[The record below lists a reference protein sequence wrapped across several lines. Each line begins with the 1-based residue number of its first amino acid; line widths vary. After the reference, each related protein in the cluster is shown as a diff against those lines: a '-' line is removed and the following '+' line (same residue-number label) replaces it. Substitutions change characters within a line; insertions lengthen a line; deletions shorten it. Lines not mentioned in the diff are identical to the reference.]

1 LAKRVAIECND
12 SASNNASAITDS
24 VVGYATRLEGEDITS
39 QQHIHYVTDD
49 YFLHKT
55 ILQDPFLSKYSVVIV
70 DDAHLRTVLTDI
82 TLATLKALQRNKR
95 TNLRIVICSATRT
108 DAQSIIDYF
117 YLSTEESTTSSHC
130 SSTSNTIISLSAW
143 RESYPVEEFFVDQ
156 PITDYIQTAV
166 STAIQIHF
174 EESLQ
179 RTASSTSDSTPTSS
193 SSLFS
198 GGDILC
204 FLPSV
209 EDIDVAIRLGEEM
222 YQQTLQLQQ
231 PEQRQS
237 KKKRPK
243 TMQLVFLP
251 LHSQLPSHLQAR
263 IVQPHATTGGKADF
277 DHRRVLMAT
286 DIAETTV
293 SVPNVTHVID
303 SGKVQLP
310 FFDTHVQQ
318 QRQVVRPVSMAS
330 AQQRRL
336 CAAMPIGPT
345 RAQVQCGKVY
355 RLYTEKDYFTLL
367 PKTTQPEIQRSNL
380 FSFVLTVK
388 SFGIDNMLQF
398 DWITPPS
405 VSALMYALST
415 LYGLGAIS
423 SSLSDYDGDPNAVPI
438 TPLGKQLNEFPVD
451 PFHAKVLLSSLTLD
465 CVDEIVTIVSLAQ
478 VPNSSGIL
486 RRPRNITNTRQQ
498 QADYNALLNDMV
510 DYSGDH
516 MTYVNAMALANGKN
530 EGECDECFLNY
541 GTVARARVIRRQ
553 LHQFLRYISN
563 KYYNG
568 WKRSRPRDANENNN
582 DDDDRDLSERV
593 RKCIVSGFFYNVARL
608 KGDGQYY
615 SVRYG
620 NRIRLSPNSILS
632 QYHYNYYFGGGR
644 RDSNKE
650 YIVYNETFENGTIGD
665 DVEARSCSIVDARWL
680 KELTPIYWM

>member
-1 LAKRVAIECND
+1 MFWKPNSNANSNSLINDHGAIAQYNVSSYMAGMNVDKMNGDSLAAVSRDGGAASSCIHQHRLRLPISQYRLQILHAVETYAVSCVLGETGSGKSTQIPQYLMEAGWTGCQPIPTITSTITASSSSSKTTTRFYSVLCIQPSRISPIPLAKRVAIECND
-12 SASNNASAITDS
+12 STSNSSSAITDS
-24 VVGYATRLEGEDITS
+24 VVGYATRLEGEDLTS

-117 YLSTEESTTSSHC
+117 YLSTDESTTSSHC
-130 SSTSNTIISLSAW
+130 SSTSNTIISLCAW

-179 RTASSTSDSTPTSS
+179 STTSSTSDSTLT
-193 SSLFS
+193 S

-204 FLPSV
+204 FLPSA
-209 EDIDVAIRLGEEM
+209 EDIDVAIRMGEEM

-231 PEQRQS
+231 QQEQQS

-263 IVQPHATTGGKADF
+263 IVQPNSTTGGKADF
-277 DHRRVLMAT
+277 YHRRVIMAT

-303 SGKVQLP
+303 SGKVQLS
-310 FFDTHVQQ
+310 FFDTNVQQ
-318 QRQVVRPVSMAS
+318 QRQVVRLVSMAS
-330 AQQRRL
+330 AQQRRQ
-336 CAAMPIGPT
+336 CAAMPLGGPT
-345 RAQVQCGKVY
+345 PPAQKLQCGKVY

-388 SFGIDNMLQF
+388 SFGIDNMLHF

-423 SSLSDYDGDPNAVPI
+423 SSLSDDGDPNAVPI

-451 PFHAKVLLSSLTLD
+451 PFNAKVLLSSLTLD
-465 CVDEIVTIVSLAQ
+465 
-478 VPNSSGIL
+478 
-486 RRPRNITNTRQQ
+486 
-498 QADYNALLNDMV
+498 
-510 DYSGDH
+510 
-516 MTYVNAMALANGKN
+516 
-530 EGECDECFLNY
+530 
-541 GTVARARVIRRQ
+541 
-553 LHQFLRYISN
+553 
-563 KYYNG
+563 
-568 WKRSRPRDANENNN
+568 
-582 DDDDRDLSERV
+582 
-593 RKCIVSGFFYNVARL
+593 
-608 KGDGQYY
+608 
-615 SVRYG
+615 
-620 NRIRLSPNSILS
+620 
-632 QYHYNYYFGGGR
+632 
-644 RDSNKE
+644 
-650 YIVYNETFENGTIGD
+650 
-665 DVEARSCSIVDARWL
+665 
-680 KELTPIYWM
+680 